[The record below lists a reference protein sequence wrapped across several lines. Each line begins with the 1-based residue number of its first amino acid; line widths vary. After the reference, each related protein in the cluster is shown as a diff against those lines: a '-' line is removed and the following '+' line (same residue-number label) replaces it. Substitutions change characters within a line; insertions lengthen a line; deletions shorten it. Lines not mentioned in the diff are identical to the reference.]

1 MAQRD
6 DEEHQADAITEK
18 THYGG
23 CRDYAR
29 LR

>member
-18 THYGG
+18 AHYGG
-23 CRDYAR
+23 CRYCTR
-29 LR
+29 SR